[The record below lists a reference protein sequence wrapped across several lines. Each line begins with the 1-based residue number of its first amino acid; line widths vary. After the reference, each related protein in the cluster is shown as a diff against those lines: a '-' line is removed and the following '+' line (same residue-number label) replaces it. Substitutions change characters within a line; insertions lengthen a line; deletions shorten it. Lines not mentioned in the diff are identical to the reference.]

1 MKPLVCVYC
10 EGGDTKL
17 AVITK
22 EKETFKILRAADFDL
37 LQTKTL
43 EAEAISSFSMEGTGE
58 LSLLDVDRVAT
69 EDRNSVSNES
79 LVNTMLQGIKLSNC
93 EFIPAITEPAIHYHI
108 YEGPKDLGE
117 SKLQEAIIEEIQKS
131 KNVIIARD
139 NLDYIELAGGSLLSV
154 FVDGEIHCISMIKS
168 LAQYNGRRYY
178 KIPSVKSA
186 EVSLAYYVAKKK
198 KFFPDDYSL
207 VVYIGKEYSKLVFLQ
222 GRKLKHIGTTLDVG
236 TLNLHTYDVYFS
248 KILLEMEN
256 GGIPRLDNVVLCGE
270 DDSENLIL
278 SFYGTF
284 PEANV
289 SRLEFDDLDLSDLD
303 DASREKMSSFTVPIS
318 AAFEYYDEL
327 EKQTKGI
334 NLLPRYVKE
343 DQKFLQFG
351 WHSYLMLPLLF
362 AVTFYFTLK
371 ILENN
376 KQMTELKKHVVE
388 LTAIQ
393 KSNQELV
400 EKISYLQN
408 KISGFDVTKAILD
421 SASVG
426 AETWSKMT
434 EDMSAFIG
442 THKNMWLTTI
452 SSDGKKNVVVVGYG
466 MNRPV
471 LTEFSDKYN
480 TSLLKNIN
488 YEPLRN
494 KKAYKFTLTF
504 DLLNFMDRKNEP

>member
-1 MKPLVCVYC
+1 MKPLVCTYC
-10 EGGDTKL
+10 EGGDTKI
-17 AVITK
+17 AVIQK
-22 EKETFKILRAADFDL
+22 EKDTFKILKAADFDL
-37 LQTKTL
+37 LQPKTL
-43 EAEAISSFSMEGTGE
+43 EAEAISSFSMEGSGD
-58 LSLLDVDRVAT
+58 LAILDVDRVAVD
-69 EDRNSVSNES
+69 DRTNVSNEG
-79 LVNTMLQGIKLSNC
+79 LINTALNGIKLSNC
-93 EFIPAITEPAIHYHI
+93 EFLPAITEPAIHYHI

-117 SKLQEAIIEEIQKS
+117 SKLHDAIIDEIQKS
-131 KNVIIARD
+131 KNITIAKD

-168 LAQYNGRRYY
+168 LAHYNGRRYY

-289 SRLEFDDLDLSDLD
+289 SRLEFDDLDLSDLTD
-303 DASREKMSSFTVPIS
+303 DVREKLSSFTVPIA
-318 AAFEYYDEL
+318 AAFEYFDEL
-327 EKQTKGI
+327 NKEVKGI

-362 AVTFYFTLK
+362 AITFYFTLK
-371 ILENN
+371 ILEND
-376 KQMTELKKHVVE
+376 KEMTGLKKELGE
-388 LTAIQ
+388 LTVIQ

-400 EKISYLQN
+400 EKINYLQK
-408 KISGFDVTKAILD
+408 KISGFDVTKSILD

-442 THKNMWLTTI
+442 SHKNMWLTTVA
-452 SSDGKKNVVVVGYG
+452 SDGKKNVIVAGYG

-494 KKAYKFTLTF
+494 KKAFKFTLTF
-504 DLLNFMDRKNEP
+504 DLLNFLERKNEP